1 MARTETHFIWVGDYA
16 GRLAQLQAAADAAKD
31 DATPLLGGEEHPYD
45 VLARDYATLLEE
57 AEAAGLRIVVR
68 GLRDDEWDD
77 LVDAHPPRTD
87 EQFADGDKTLGFNE
101 RTGLRPL
108 ILAGLVEPA
117 IDTRSR
123 FDDWIA
129 EHGLSRGDIKA
140 VAFKVWALTNGVN
153 AVDPK
158 SLPPLPIR
166 DVEQT

>member
-1 MARTETHFIWVGDYA
+1 MQHDAQQQVPTRT
-16 GRLAQLQAAADAAKD
+16 
-31 DATPLLGGEEHPYD
+31 
-45 VLARDYATLLEE
+45 
-57 AEAAGLRIVVR
+57 AEAVERRADHRGHHHLTDRERDALAEDRVR
-68 GLRDDEWDD
+68 QVEQPEQRRRHQPGTSF
-77 LVDAHPPRTD
+77 VDQAPRTD
-87 EQFADGDKTLGFNE
+87 EQVADGDKTLGFNE